1 MAGIETA
8 ALVESQSRSTVTNR
22 PGQPGQSHSRR
33 AWSDLLASKRPI
45 VITID
50 GPAASGKSSVARE
63 LAQRLGLELLNT
75 GAMYRAAAAVL
86 IQAGLDQRSD
96 PITVVRAVEAADI
109 RFDFNRRPPMI
120 LAYGQPME
128 DRIEDEDVTQL
139 VSPIAGIA
147 ELRAHMVDRQQHVA
161 DTHPRLVSEG
171 RDQGSVVFPHAAVKF
186 FLKASSQVRALRRA
200 TQMRARGLAPNLLEL
215 QRLIEARDRSD
226 ESRLV
231 GPLVCPDDAIVVD
244 TSPMNFEQVVE
255 TLEREVL
262 ARVLV

>member
-8 ALVESQSRSTVTNR
+8 ALVDSQIRSTMPGQSQSR
-22 PGQPGQSHSRR
+22 Q
-33 AWSDLLASKRPI
+33 AWSDLLASHRPI
-45 VITID
+45 IITID

-86 IQAGLDQRSD
+86 IQAGLDHRSD
-96 PITVVRAVEAADI
+96 PKSVVRIVEAADI
-109 RFDFNRRPPMI
+109 RFDFSHKPPMI

-128 DRIEDEDVTQL
+128 LRIEDEDVTQL

-171 RDQGSVVFPHAAVKF
+171 RDQGSVVFPQAAVKF
-186 FLKASSQVRALRRA
+186 FLEASSQVRALRRA
-200 TQMRARGLAPNLLEL
+200 SQMRERGLSPNLEEL
-215 QRLIEARDRSD
+215 RRLIEARDRSD

-244 TSPMNFEQVVE
+244 TSPMNFEQTVD
-255 TLEREVL
+255 TLERAVHS
-262 ARVLV
+262 RVRM

>member
-8 ALVESQSRSTVTNR
+8 ALVESKNR
-22 PGQPGQSHSRR
+22 GTMPGQPSQSLSRR
-33 AWSDLLASKRPI
+33 DWSDLLASKRPI

-63 LAQRLGLELLNT
+63 LSQRLGLELLNT

-86 IQAGLDQRSD
+86 IQAGLDHRSN
-96 PITVVRAVEAADI
+96 PGTVVRAVEAADI

-120 LAYGQPME
+120 LAFGKPME
-128 DRIEDEDVTQL
+128 ERIEDEDVTQL

-186 FLKASSQVRALRRA
+186 FLKASAQVRALRRA
-200 TQMRARGLAPNLLEL
+200 TQMRTRGLSPNLEEL
-215 QRLIEARDRSD
+215 QRMIEARDRSD

-244 TSPMNFEQVVE
+244 TSPMNFEQVVDA
-255 TLEREVL
+255 LEREVL